1 MNATQQEEN
10 INTQAQQNEIE
21 CVFQLPKVSQ
31 QDITV
36 PKSEEEYKFKIQ
48 IGEQS
53 NIGGSRENQDDKFV
67 IHLDNN
73 NKIIGMIDGHG
84 SLSGKIIANIVNKR
98 FHEYLHNNM
107 TLLMDAPVEFLATAF
122 SYIHNKIREDLVI
135 ELTNNG
141 YEARVEEERYVIY
154 RRHSTQAFTN
164 LKGGA
169 VFTVIVLLGTK
180 IYIANVGDCMGMLCC
195 KQPVLTPALL
205 KYEMDAAVPGK
216 TQTNVL
222 ETDVPLNYIELIC
235 DHSPENPNEFIRI
248 QNFNQTRVSQ
258 NKGNMLFVY
267 DNQNL
272 DKNLCS
278 PIFDISETG
287 VPTVRECNSS
297 FHYYYKNV
305 SKQKAT
311 YVCNNTGDDALA
323 FTRSLADFKIN
334 SWGVSCDPE
343 IQSIDLETVFDKMRL
358 HPNTDTNTNTDPL
371 KVCVVLCTDGV
382 WDNWIPDHVNKFVMD
397 PSCLKAI
404 VDKPDD
410 GAARVAKSFL
420 ARNDMFSTK
429 NFGSSKDDASCVIM
443 YISLDQ

>member
-1 MNATQQEEN
+1 MNAAQQEEN
-10 INTQAQQNEIE
+10 NNTQTQQNEIAS
-21 CVFQLPKVSQ
+21 VFQLPNVSQ
-31 QDITV
+31 Q
-36 PKSEEEYKFKIQ
+36 PKLKIQ

-53 NIGGSRENQDDKFV
+53 KIGGSRENQDDKFV

-84 SLSGKIIANIVNKR
+84 ILSGKIIANIVNKR

-107 TLLMDAPVEFLATAF
+107 TLLMETPVEFLATVF

-135 ELTNNG
+135 EMTNNG
-141 YEARVEEERYVIY
+141 YEARVEEERYVVY
-154 RRHSTQAFTN
+154 RRHSTQAFSN

-180 IYIANVGDCMGMLCC
+180 MYIANVGDCMGLLCC
-195 KQPVLTPALL
+195 KQPVLTPSLL

-216 TQTNVL
+216 TQTNGL
-222 ETDVPLNYIELIC
+222 ETDVPLNYIDLIC
-235 DHSPENPNEFIRI
+235 DHSPENPNEFIRV
-248 QNFNQTRVSQ
+248 QQ

-267 DNQNL
+267 DNQSL
-272 DKNLCS
+272 DKNFCP
-278 PIFDISETG
+278 PIFNISETG
-287 VPTVRECNSS
+287 VPTVRECDGS

-311 YVCNNTGDDALA
+311 YVCRNTGEDALA

-334 SWGVSCDPE
+334 SFGVSCDPE

-358 HPNTDTNTNTDPL
+358 KNTDASPL
-371 KVCVVLCTDGV
+371 TLCVVLCTDGV

-404 VDKPDD
+404 VDKPED
-410 GAARVAKSFL
+410 GAERVARSFL
-420 ARNDMFSTK
+420 TRNDIFSTK
-429 NFGSSKDDASCVIM
+429 NFGGSKDDSSCVIM